1 MHNGAELIVFFVASV
16 TTSFSS
22 SDTSGPDRAWLR
34 ISWQKDK
41 ISNQSVGMRSCY
53 DKSGKHQW
61 NILWHTL
68 VSIVSEIQIATKF
81 KKKIQFLVQIII
93 CGSSLPC
100 ESNFKI
106 IKSMLT
112 IFPKLLCWRQRH
124 IMDEILKN
132 ALSNDKC
139 LLIPGSKN
147 ILSQIHKVVMLYVP
161 MFKFSHVFRR
171 VRVLKRLSWYTRLLE
186 KLTELNRS

>member
-1 MHNGAELIVFFVASV
+1 MAQIELDCVYPDKKTTSSPVRWDAQLLWQIWKTSMKHFVAYTCKHRFWDSDCHK
-16 TTSFSS
+16 SS
-22 SDTSGPDRAWLR
+22 
-34 ISWQKDK
+34 
-41 ISNQSVGMRSCY
+41 
-53 DKSGKHQW
+53 
-61 NILWHTL
+61 
-68 VSIVSEIQIATKF
+68 
-81 KKKIQFLVQIII
+81 KKIQFLVQIII

-100 ESNFKI
+100 ASNFKI

-112 IFPKLLCWRQRH
+112 IFPTLLCWRQQH

-132 ALSNDKC
+132 ALSSGKC

-147 ILSQIHKVVMLYVP
+147 TLSQFHKVVMLYKS
-161 MFKFSHVFRR
+161 MFKFNNAFRR